1 MFGGKLLKN
10 TRKQVPGSY
19 KQRARS
25 DDWQDSIDIEY
36 AGEITPAV
44 SEAIIKAFYASKLCT
59 KGGSSFG
66 ALRWFSPDTVS
77 HVDVENRKLII
88 NCSQNLCD

>member
-44 SEAIIKAFYASKLCT
+44 SEAII
-59 KGGSSFG
+59 
-66 ALRWFSPDTVS
+66 
-77 HVDVENRKLII
+77 
-88 NCSQNLCD
+88 